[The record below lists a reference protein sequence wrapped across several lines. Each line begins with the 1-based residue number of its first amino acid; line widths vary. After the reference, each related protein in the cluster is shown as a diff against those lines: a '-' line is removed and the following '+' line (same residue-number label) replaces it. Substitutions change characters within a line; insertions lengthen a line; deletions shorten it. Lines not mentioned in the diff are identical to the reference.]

1 MGRIG
6 KKLKGKNLN
15 MFGNPIHH
23 PTKEYKEG
31 WNRIFGKKEQD
42 ELKESY
48 EQSKRN
54 KKERTE
60 SEKSQ
65 EQLEPIDKETEKF
78 FNDIA
83 NNTPN
88 DKQFNED
95 EFNGA

>member
-15 MFGNPIHH
+15 MFGNPIHQ

-48 EQSKRN
+48 EQSKLN
-54 KKERTE
+54 KKERE
-60 SEKSQ
+60 ELLKK
-65 EQLEPIDKETEKF
+65 IDER
-78 FNDIA
+78 
-83 NNTPN
+83 
-88 DKQFNED
+88 
-95 EFNGA
+95 NGF